1 MLRCSDPRLSL
12 SLLHRKPQCSGR
24 GQKMNRAFQV
34 ISETFALLGAAAS
47 AAAAVEA
54 RRTPSAAVLNRLGI
68 SEAAFRNVHV

>member
-1 MLRCSDPRLSL
+1 
-12 SLLHRKPQCSGR
+12 
-24 GQKMNRAFQV
+24 MNRAFQV